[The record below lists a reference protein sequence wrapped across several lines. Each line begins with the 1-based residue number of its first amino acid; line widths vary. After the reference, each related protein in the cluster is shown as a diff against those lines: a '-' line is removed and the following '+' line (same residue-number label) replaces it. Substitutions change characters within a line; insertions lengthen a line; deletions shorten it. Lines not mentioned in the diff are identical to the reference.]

1 MTQTAQAC
9 VAHRMISSP
18 LFHTDITPTTQSGG
32 LTGREARLHLPR
44 IPFTCRTITPMR
56 HNVSGVSF

>member
-9 VAHRMISSP
+9 VDHRIISS
-18 LFHTDITPTTQSGG
+18 LFHTDITPTTQGGG
-32 LTGREARLHLPR
+32 LTGREARLHVPR

-56 HNVSGVSF
+56 RDVSRVFF